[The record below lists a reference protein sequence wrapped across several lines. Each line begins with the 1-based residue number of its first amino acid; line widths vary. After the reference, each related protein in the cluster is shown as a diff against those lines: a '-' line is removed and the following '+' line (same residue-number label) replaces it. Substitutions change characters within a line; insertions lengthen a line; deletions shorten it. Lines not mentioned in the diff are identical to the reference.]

1 MFQRRT
7 VSKEWKTM
15 YFLTTVG
22 VEQFLFKGSGG
33 GGVNIHKLSN
43 IKKTNKTTKSK
54 AHSPIFDV
62 LILRH

>member
-1 MFQRRT
+1 
-7 VSKEWKTM
+7 M